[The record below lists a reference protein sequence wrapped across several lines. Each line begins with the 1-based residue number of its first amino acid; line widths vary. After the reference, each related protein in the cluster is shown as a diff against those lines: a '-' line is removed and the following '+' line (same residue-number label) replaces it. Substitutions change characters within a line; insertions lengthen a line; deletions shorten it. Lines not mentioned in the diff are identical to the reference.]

1 MRRALILACFTV
13 SFCLSPS
20 ANADVSMTVVTSFAP
35 NFFTSPSWGTYA
47 NKAINSLEN
56 GLGDLG
62 DRNVDPTAYEILAD
76 GTAVLPTELV
86 VTGFSSWRGI
96 ADQSSPFDNERG
108 NRVHFGI
115 HIVGDGS
122 TKFRLADLSSEISSG
137 DGNQLGFVS
146 SFASTDYSAIRFGI
160 DYGAN
165 MVKGGGDDT
174 IIDSG
179 SGTQFVDEFVYVG
192 SGNAY
197 DASFETGPSNQEKID
212 QRLALI
218 TPFATFGVTGSY
230 TLTDSGGTNIL
241 ATGSSSFLV
250 VPEPGSA
257 LLLFGLVGWMGF
269 KRRRGG
275 ARK

>member
-1 MRRALILACFTV
+1 MNRLLIAACFV
-13 SFCLSPS
+13 VPAFFGSQ
-20 ANADVSMTVVTSFAP
+20 ANADITMSVVASPAP

-56 GLGDLG
+56 GLGNIG
-62 DRNVDPTAYEILAD
+62 DRNVDPTAYEIFAD
-76 GTAVLPTELV
+76 GSAVLPTELIV
-86 VTGFSSWRGI
+86 SGFSSWRGI
-96 ADQSSPFDNERG
+96 ADQSSPFDGEFG

-115 HIVGDGS
+115 RIVGDGV
-122 TKFRLADLSSEISSG
+122 TKFRLEDLSSEISSG

-146 SFASTDYSAIRFGI
+146 SFAGSDYSPIRFGI

-179 SGTQFVDEFVYVG
+179 AGTQLVDEFVYVG

-197 DASFETGPSNQEKID
+197 DASTQPGPSNQEKMD
-212 QRLALI
+212 QAIASI
-218 TPFATFGVTGSY
+218 TSFASFNVTGSY
-230 TLTDSGGTNIL
+230 TLTDSGGTNVL
-241 ATGSSSFLV
+241 ATGSTSFVV

-257 LLLFGLVGWMGF
+257 LLLFGLVGFIGF
-269 KRRRGG
+269 KRRR
-275 ARK
+275 A